1 MNMALTMASTGKK
14 VLIIGADIRNPQVFT
29 GLNTDATKAI
39 GLTAF
44 LSDETIAINDVIQT
58 ANVNDIVIDV
68 LLSGK
73 VPPNP
78 ADLLMNEER
87 LQELFDTVSQDYDYV
102 VVDTAPSMLVTD
114 TLLISKYAGHTVYIT
129 RANYTEKEIL
139 SFVKDLKE
147 NSKLNGIML
156 AVNDVDQS
164 NFGYGAKYGYYGAPE
179 KKRWFSR
186 K

>member
-1 MNMALTMASTGKK
+1 
-14 VLIIGADIRNPQVFT
+14 
-29 GLNTDATKAI
+29 
-39 GLTAF
+39 
-44 LSDETIAINDVIQT
+44 VIQT

-164 NFGYGAKYGYYGAPE
+164 NFGYGAKYGYYGAP
-179 KKRWFSR
+179 KKKKWFSR